1 MIMNGLL
8 ITVLIKGHRT
18 YKKSSFYIIVWQHI
32 TCDQLTQLIQFI
44 VAVPITYAGA
54 PLKEKSSTPMVY
66 EQVALIQGYAST
78 YLPVAMIVAYIAI
91 YLYIKICTS
100 FLSINKNN
108 NETNNKKK
116 DYKLL
121 IQSFLICGFLEVQ
134 NIAWSLFPALGLD
147 DQW

>member
-54 PLKEKSSTPMVY
+54 P
-66 EQVALIQGYAST
+66 
-78 YLPVAMIVAYIAI
+78 I
-91 YLYIKICTS
+91 YGQTWWLY
-100 FLSINKNN
+100 
-108 NETNNKKK
+108 
-116 DYKLL
+116 
-121 IQSFLICGFLEVQ
+121 GF
-134 NIAWSLFPALGLD
+134 SLFDTIAYNAKRKEFNTYGV
-147 DQW
+147 